1 LQAYDDKFDL
11 IVIGAGPGGYV
22 AAIRATE
29 LGMKTACIER
39 DVRPGGVCLNVGCIP
54 SKALLEST
62 EYYRLAKDGLGEHAI
77 HVEDVSIDLAA
88 LMARK
93 ERIVSGLADNV
104 ARLLEQN
111 GVRLIR
117 GSARLISGTEIEVL
131 DPGHAAESRRYAA
144 GALLLATG
152 SEPVQIPFL
161 PFDGERV
168 VSSTEALKFESV
180 PKRLGIIGG
189 GYIGLELGSV
199 WSRLGSVVTVIEILP
214 RIAVALDGQ
223 VGRLLDR
230 MLRRE
235 GLDFRLETK
244 LTGAEKRESGVK
256 LFLESK
262 GGREEA
268 EFDRVLV
275 AAGRK
280 PLTAGLGLDEIGIR
294 LDPKGFVTVDE
305 NYRTSIPGAYAIG
318 DLIPGPM
325 LAHKASAEGRAAVE
339 RIAGLASE
347 VNYDAIPSVIYTS
360 PEVAS
365 VGKTEEE
372 LKKLGADY
380 RSAVYPFAGTGR
392 ARCLGQT
399 DGFVKILAHRRSGR
413 VMGVHIIGPRASEL
427 IAECVSAIGLH
438 ASVKDLSHIIHA
450 HPTLSEAVHES
461 AAMLTG
467 RE

>member
-1 LQAYDDKFDL
+1 
-11 IVIGAGPGGYV
+11 
-22 AAIRATE
+22 
-29 LGMKTACIER
+29 
-39 DVRPGGVCLNVGCIP
+39 
-54 SKALLEST
+54 
-62 EYYRLAKDGLGEHAI
+62 
-77 HVEDVSIDLAA
+77 
-88 LMARK
+88 MARK

-117 GSARLISGTEIEVL
+117 GSARLISDTEIEVL

>member
-1 LQAYDDKFDL
+1 LEAYEDRFDL
-11 IVIGAGPGGYV
+11 IVIGAGPGGY
-22 AAIRATE
+22 AAAVRAAE

-39 DVRPGGVCLNVGCIP
+39 DARPGGVCLNVGCIP

-77 HVEDVSIDLAA
+77 SVKEVLIDLAA
-88 LMARK
+88 LMERK
-93 ERIVSGLADNV
+93 EKIVSGLSENV
-104 ARLLEQN
+104 RKLMEQS

-117 GSARLISGTEIEVL
+117 GLARLVSNTEVEVL
-131 DPGHAAESRRYAA
+131 DPEQAAAGRYHA

-152 SEPVQIPFL
+152 SEPVQLPFL

-168 VSSTEALKFESV
+168 VSSTEALRFESV
-180 PKRLGIIGG
+180 PERLGVVGG

-199 WSRLGSVVTVIEILP
+199 WSRLGSKVTLIEVLP
-214 RIAVALDGQ
+214 RIAVAVDGQ
-223 VGRLLDR
+223 VSRLLER
-230 MLRRE
+230 LLRRE
-235 GLDFRLETK
+235 GLDFRLKTK
-244 LTGAEKRESGVK
+244 VIGAEKTEGGMK
-256 LFLESK
+256 LSLDSND
-262 GGREEA
+262 GLDEA

-275 AAGRK
+275 AVGRK
-280 PLTAGLGLDEIGIR
+280 PLTGTLGLDQIGIR
-294 LDPKGFVTVDE
+294 LDPKGFIVVDE
-305 NYRTSIPGAYAIG
+305 NYRTSVPGVYAIG

-339 RIAGLASE
+339 RMTGYPGE
-347 VNYDAIPSVIYTS
+347 VNYDAIPSIIYTS

-372 LKKLGADY
+372 LKGLGADY
-380 RSAVYPFAGTGR
+380 RLAVYQFSGTGR

-413 VMGVHIIGPRASEL
+413 ILGAHIIGPRASEL
-427 IAECVSAIGLH
+427 IAECVSAIEFH
-438 ASVKDLSHIIHA
+438 ASVKDLGHIIHA

-461 AAMLTG
+461 ASMLIG
-467 RE
+467 RD